1 MSIFCDAGGYDSDGA
16 DWWWYQP
23 ADEAPL
29 ATKRS
34 RRCCSCGE
42 RIAVGETARKV
53 RRYRPPT
60 EFEEM
65 RGIALDDVELADW
78 YLCEA
83 CGDVADS
90 LSELGFCY
98 TLGDKSLQ
106 QQIAEYRREE
116 AAHIE
121 RMKAHNLNYPTP
133 VSHNSEPRHKSD
145 TLPDR
150 SKEA

>member
-1 MSIFCDAGGYDSDGA
+1 
-16 DWWWYQP
+16 
-23 ADEAPL
+23 
-29 ATKRS
+29 
-34 RRCCSCGE
+34 
-42 RIAVGETARKV
+42 
-53 RRYRPPT
+53 
-60 EFEEM
+60 M